1 MENLAPPEQ
10 DARPRLTHDQA
21 QELVLRTVATEAESL
36 LRTAYRHSLC
46 ADDAH
51 DAYQRGMEIFLR
63 RAPTLDPAS
72 AHKWLHVVVKHEA
85 MEVRRGRTAV
95 VGREDVD
102 FERHASPHTA
112 SPEEHVL
119 GADRTTRATEALKR
133 LKPQELRAMWLKA
146 MGHSYADAA
155 GNVTA
160 VDRPEPL
167 KTDNNAPAA
176 PVGLVSPAAVSTV
189 NRFEAHWSLPAD
201 SGSPIVAA
209 RYQVCQVGACGAVQT
224 APSLTSVDGVML
236 PAAGEG
242 SVRVWLVDEL
252 GHEAPGG
259 AAQMTINYA
268 PQPAP
273 VPQSPEQ
280 ATPSGPS
287 APGTGSDGGTGPIG
301 TRPVV
306 TVPDRPPAPKADA
319 ALKLTSVRVARGR
332 VSVRGTVSSRASGRL
347 TVRFRARAR
356 PRAPARPRL
365 VTITARP
372 VIRKRAFTAT
382 LTLPRSLDGVRSG
395 TVSVA
400 YPGDVDT
407 RAASRQATVRWRP

>member
-21 QELVLRTVATEAESL
+21 QELVLRTVASQAESL

-51 DAYQRGMEIFLR
+51 DAYQRSMEIFLH
-63 RAPTLDPAS
+63 RAPTLDPES

-95 VGREDVD
+95 VGSEDVD

-112 SPEEHVL
+112 SPEERVL
-119 GADRTTRATEALKR
+119 GADRTTRAAEALKR

-146 MGHSYADAA
+146 LGHSYADAA

-160 VDRPEPL
+160 VDRPAPL
-167 KTDNNAPAA
+167 KTDNNAPVA

-201 SGSPIVAA
+201 NGSPIVAA
-209 RYQVCQVGACGAVQT
+209 RYQVCQAGACGAVQT
-224 APSLTSVDGVML
+224 APSLTSVDGVVL

-273 VPQSPEQ
+273 VPQPPDQ
-280 ATPSGPS
+280 ATPSGPP
-287 APGTGSDGGTGPIG
+287 AGGAGSGEGPIG

-306 TVPDRPPAPKADA
+306 TVPERPPVKKADA
-319 ALKLTSVRVARGR
+319 ALKLSSVRVARRR
-332 VSVRGTVSSRASGRL
+332 VSVRGTVSARASGRL
-347 TVRFRARAR
+347 TVRFRARTR
-356 PRAPARPRL
+356 PHAGARPRL
-365 VTITARP
+365 VAITARP
-372 VIRKRAFTAT
+372 VIGKRAFAAT
-382 LTLPRSLDGVRSG
+382 LTLPRALDGARSG
-395 TVSVA
+395 TVSVT
-400 YPGDVDT
+400 YPGDADT